1 MSDEFDKEA
10 EREKLRKKFERDEKK
25 REHTQHMSELLLKG
39 ATMTNSH
46 CDACGDPIFRHNG
59 QEFCPT
65 CSREGT
71 GNAASANAADGTA
84 AVDADTAAAT
94 PTGTEPTEL
103 EIDDDGSTGT
113 AEPAAGNGTGAA
125 DSTAI
130 GESGTTAADES
141 GSAEIGGGR
150 EAGGAPNASAPNPAS
165 QNAAVPNA
173 ATSNATD
180 ATTSPSGA
188 DTADSGATQPTRNP
202 GGNTPTEDLRAARES
217 LARTARRFAEAA
229 DGTDDPRRAREH
241 LQAARE
247 AAEAIAAL
255 DR

>member
-10 EREKLRKKFERDEKK
+10 EREKLREKFERDQKK

-71 GNAASANAADGTA
+71 ESATGGMDETEAGGS
-84 AVDADTAAAT
+84 
-94 PTGTEPTEL
+94 PTGTESRGSPTEI
-103 EIDDDGSTGT
+103 EIDEDGATGT
-113 AEPAAGNGTGAA
+113 AEPAAENGTAA
-125 DSTAI
+125 AGRSTA
-130 GESGTTAADES
+130 GTGSEIDAA
-141 GSAEIGGGR
+141 A
-150 EAGGAPNASAPNPAS
+150 NASAAG
-165 QNAAVPNA
+165 PNA
-173 ATSNATD
+173 TGPSAATPNNAGPNATPNNAGPNATPNDPDTTPSPPRVDTHDGGVATEPARTPD
-180 ATTSPSGA
+180 ADGS
-188 DTADSGATQPTRNP
+188 
-202 GGNTPTEDLRAARES
+202 TPAENLRAARES

-229 DGTDDPRRAREH
+229 ERTEDPRRARDH

-247 AAEAIAAL
+247 AAEALDAL